1 MTAVYVQLSG
11 DTTQVLTVFGS
22 PAPQPNV
29 DDKPG
34 YAEIDSSDA
43 RYIAF
48 MNGVNGRQAFIFAV
62 SSGVQIQSTS
72 TSSLNGTYAIDQV
85 SQQNIT
91 AEALY
96 IRTTALLATS
106 GATFTTGEAEAP
118 WTDIIGAPHVFTT
131 GQFTSFA
138 EAVAR
143 YIRALQTAL
152 ALAQAGEAWSA
163 PSQPV
168 TIP

>member
-11 DTTQVLTVFGS
+11 DTTQVITVFG
-22 PAPQPNV
+22 AAQPYTA
-29 DDKPG
+29 DKPG
-34 YAEIDSSDA
+34 YAVIDSSDA

-96 IRTTALLATS
+96 IRTTALIAS
-106 GATFTTGEAEAP
+106 GGATFTTGTSTAA
-118 WTDIIGAPHVFTT
+118 WTDAVGVPHTFTT
-131 GQFTSFA
+131 AEFTSFA